1 MIEQVRPFS
10 LSCGDAQMKR
20 IVPCALGAFVVAS
33 LLGVFGCD
41 SGGVETG
48 VPANADKA
56 QGVPAD
62 QLPKLAPIIPPGVKK
77 KDDVK
82 LPDTA
87 SKTPEAGKVSAPK

>member
-1 MIEQVRPFS
+1 VI
-10 LSCGDAQMKR
+10 
-20 IVPCALGAFVVAS
+20 
-33 LLGVFGCD
+33 GCD

-56 QGVPAD
+56 QGVPQD

-82 LPDTA
+82 LPEATQ
-87 SKTPEAGKVSAPK
+87 KTPEAGKGSTPK